1 MMKKRS
7 KVSGNR
13 AKALARGAAKRKHR
27 TASKRGKVSTLR
39 TTSPPCSEETE
50 LTRLS
55 RELGEAI
62 EQQTAMAEV
71 LQIISSSPGELERV
85 FESLVQRATN
95 VCHAGFGNLVLSE
108 GDGFRVVAIHNA
120 VPAVDTLFRGQL
132 LHPHPQ
138 SPLSLAAKSQPLWH
152 VDDLRATPPYL

>member
-1 MMKKRS
+1 MPHLRYGMNMKKGS
-7 KVSGNR
+7 KASGNR

-85 FESLVQRATN
+85 FESLVQRA
-95 VCHAGFGNLVLSE
+95 
-108 GDGFRVVAIHNA
+108 
-120 VPAVDTLFRGQL
+120 
-132 LHPHPQ
+132 
-138 SPLSLAAKSQPLWH
+138 
-152 VDDLRATPPYL
+152 